1 MKKFYISLLFL
12 FVGLFGFGQTDSEN
26 VINETTVIKRV
37 SSSEESTNAITT
49 KATSSNLL
57 TASNSLTGSSAET
70 GILEGELFISLN
82 GNANYTVPI
91 KVPQGING
99 IEPSVSITYNSQNGL
114 NGNIARGWDMSGI
127 SSITRI
133 PSTKF
138 HDGVID
144 PVDFN
149 ALDRFALDGQRLI
162 VKNGTNGV
170 YGADRTIYETEYFSN
185 LKITSYGVSPYG
197 SNYGPAYFLVEYP
210 DGSKAYYGNSTDSRS
225 IMEWSILYFENA
237 QGVRVNYSY
246 ILLNNTLYIDSIKFG
261 ALGNNSQ
268 PNEVKFV
275 YEDRG
280 VPDNIYVGGK
290 NIIRSKRLKAIKV
303 FTNGIGFRNY
313 SLDYLNVDRINKIT
327 ETSGDATKS
336 YNPTLFDYNMVSE
349 EIKYLDINAK
359 VDIGNLKSLN
369 VAAVSGDFDAD
380 GKMDC
385 LVYPTL
391 GAEAKTKYWL
401 YAGIESGF
409 NMGLEHKV
417 GAFEDIFPATFLS
430 EENKVLPQ
438 GWVVA
443 KKNGTDYTFSVYSMV
458 QYLGIP
464 NVKKQYDRT
473 VSFPKSGNYT
483 YCDSNCYTLNGIGA
497 VFPKRIL
504 SGDFNG
510 DGLTDILVID
520 MPHISKEECD
530 YERPCH
536 DGDYTSTKTYFIDLK
551 RDNAADFMKLAGNIV
566 VSSKTK
572 IEIGDFNGDGKSDI
586 YIFNNGYLSVYS
598 LDANN
603 KLIVLYSSMN
613 NPFSTD
619 YPILI
624 GDFNGDGKSDI
635 LFPRIYNKGQWWK
648 YTSTGSTFIKEEKA
662 YSVDF
667 SSNNSS
673 YTYNYIATDY
683 NNDGRTDLVKV
694 LNFTE
699 NAQGY
704 VTIQCFGNTNGDFVN
719 KPNVNSTGPK
729 ADINIYALPVYL
741 PQSLNVSNQI
751 RNKVNSTLEIA
762 FFNQN
767 RIHFFNSGYDYKK
780 QNLITNITDGNGVQ
794 ESLSYVPLNT
804 QFANTYQNT
813 PIYKPSKEIAVYPNL
828 DILIDPN
835 LYVVSKLEQQ
845 SKDNYKKKLFTYY
858 GAVSNVEGLGFMGFR
873 SVTQTDW
880 YNDNNPMFSNI
891 VKNDM
896 DLRGAN
902 VENYYA
908 QGFREPLIEKIG
920 AKTSNIIIKGQSED
934 YNVTTSDNLVATE
947 SIILKPKTVIKAGST
962 FSAKINPV
970 ANDSPNT
977 PTDYITKSVL
987 AYEKSLLSNKVF
999 KLTNTSTK
1007 QFNTLTNTN
1016 SEENTEYDAYNNP
1029 VKSTAIIKEGASTVQ
1044 TTVSNVAY
1052 YNNTAS
1058 SPYIIGRPSNKSESV
1073 SITGSTMSSEEI
1085 YDYNASGLL
1094 SQVKRK
1100 GTNTNYITENNNYD
1114 SFGNIVNKKITVVG
1128 VTPRETTYSYDVS
1141 GRFLTKIMDSEK
1153 LSTQFEYNPNGTL
1166 KSETNPFN
1174 LTTSYTY
1181 DSWFKRLTAKD
1192 DKLNKT
1198 ISYKY
1203 TRNAENTIIS
1213 VTADA
1218 LDGSAVEETFD
1229 DLGRKIKTSQK
1240 DLNGNFSSVSFMYD
1254 IFDRNYKTSEPY
1266 FGSNASQWNE
1276 TKFDIYSRPE
1286 QSKSFTSRTI
1296 TALYNGLTSTLI
1308 DGNKTKSFTKNAIGN
1323 LISTTET
1330 TGGTIK
1336 YDYYANG
1343 NLKQTD
1349 YNGVKINIEQDGWG
1363 RKTKVTDPSAGVYT
1377 YKNNDFGELEV
1388 ETSKNGEVV
1397 TTITRDENG
1406 KPIKKT
1412 VTGSG
1417 TDTETVYE
1425 YNSST
1430 KLLFKTTFTDK
1441 KQPTGTNKIITTYTY
1456 DDVFKRLLKI
1466 EEDKTG
1472 VTKFTTAFSYD
1483 ELGRISTETKEAQLG
1498 SKRSIVVI
1506 KREYK
1511 NGVLYQIVD
1520 NNTKKLLWQT
1530 NTLSAKGQIKE
1541 SVLGNG
1547 IINTNEYDTN
1557 GYIEKIKYDK
1567 ANNQGN
1573 VLTLDTKF
1581 DFKTDNL
1588 ENRTNS
1594 IFNNYTEKF
1603 KYDELDRLV
1612 EFTNTLGTQE
1622 TQNYESSGKI
1632 KNNSLGTYEYGTS
1645 TKPYQNTSI
1654 ALTPEA
1660 YAYYANREGS
1670 FKDGAQST
1678 ERKLD
1683 VTYNAFKSPLQ
1694 ITESTIDKISF
1705 TYNENNQRSTMYY
1718 GSMEEEELRPL
1729 RKHYAADGTME
1740 IEENIKTGTAEFIT
1754 YIGGDGYT
1762 APVALKSNG
1771 VTTADYLYLHR
1782 DYQGTILAVTDA
1794 NANVVEK
1801 RLFDAWGAII
1811 KVENGAGTA
1820 LAGLTVLDRGYTG
1833 HEHLQSVGLINMNAR
1848 LYDPMLHRFLQTDN
1862 YIQDITNTQNYN
1874 QYGYVYN
1881 NPLLYI
1887 DPSGNASQGGDCK
1900 GCGIGI
1906 GPGDQTGTS
1915 WDIEQFGKDYGIDR
1929 WLNKNFNLKNWDR
1942 WRKDKISLNNIFG
1955 RHKQHGPPSNK
1966 SRYANIQMP
1975 TQHSSLGF
1983 NWTYLS
1989 QGKPGERFIYTIANG
2004 INTTGQYFMGRG
2016 VGDSSM
2022 RNLDGSA
2029 TSTDQAVMGLVDVY
2043 SSIMGAAEAKSAL
2056 SEIRF
2061 VKSGNEL
2068 FNFGRAAG
2076 IHMTEPARVVPVQIL
2091 EQAIKSSKGVVDP
2104 RGSRAL
2110 MHTAEMWRNGKVY
2123 NLEVLYDEATNSIWH
2138 FKYYTKK

>member
-1 MKKFYISLLFL
+1 MKKFYIGLLFL
-12 FVGLFGFGQTDSEN
+12 LVGLLGFGQNQSGIISE
-26 VINETTVIKRV
+26 ETTIIKRV
-37 SSSEESTNAITT
+37 DSSEENSNVITT
-49 KATSSNLL
+49 TAASPNLL
-57 TASNSLTGSSAET
+57 SAANSLTGSSAET
-70 GILEGELFISLN
+70 GILEGDLSISLN

-91 KVPQGING
+91 KVPKGING
-99 IEPSVSITYNSQNGL
+99 IEPSVNITYNSQNGL
-114 NGNIARGWDMSGI
+114 NGNIARGWDISGI

-170 YGADRTIYETEYFSN
+170 YGADKTVYETEYFSN
-185 LKITSYGVSPYG
+185 LKITSYGVSPFG
-197 SNYGPAYFLVEYP
+197 SSYGPAYFLVEYP

-225 IMEWSILYFENA
+225 ILEWSILYFENA
-237 QGVRVNYSY
+237 QGVRINYSY
-246 ILLNNTLYIDSIKFG
+246 VLLNNALYVDSIKFG

-290 NIIRSKRLKAIKV
+290 NIIRSKRLKEIKV

-313 SLDYLNVDRINKIT
+313 SVSYLNVDRINKIT
-327 ETSGDATKS
+327 EISGDGTKS
-336 YNPTLFDYNMVSE
+336 YNPTVFDYNMVSE
-349 EIKYLDINAK
+349 EIKYIDITTSL
-359 VDIGNLKSLN
+359 DIGNVKSLN
-369 VAAVSGDFDAD
+369 AAAVSGDFDAD

-391 GAEAKTKYWL
+391 GTEAKTKYWL

-430 EENKVLPQ
+430 EENKILPQ

-443 KKNGTDYTFSVYSMV
+443 KNTDSNYTFSVYSMV
-458 QYLGIP
+458 QYLGTP
-464 NVKKQYDRT
+464 YVKKQHDK
-473 VSFPKSGNYT
+473 VVSIPKNSFPKK
-483 YCDSNCYTLNGIGA
+483 IA
-497 VFPKRIL
+497 

-510 DGLTDILVID
+510 DGLTDILIID
-520 MPHISKEECD
+520 
-530 YERPCH
+530 RPQNNLIEGKQVC
-536 DGDYTSTKTYFIDLK
+536 FIDLK
-551 RDNAADFMKLAGNIV
+551 RDNTESYLTIGRLADALSVTARTEV
-566 VSSKTK
+566 A
-572 IEIGDFNGDGKSDI
+572 DFNGDGKSDLFVFDTGI
-586 YIFNNGYLSVYS
+586 LTIYS
-598 LDANN
+598 LNAENRPV
-603 KLIVLYSSMN
+603 VLYRSPSFDN
-613 NPFSTD
+613 AFSTTFP
-619 YPILI
+619 YSTTKFPILI
-624 GDFNGDGKSDI
+624 GDYNGDGKSDFLI
-635 LFPRIYNKGQWWK
+635 PKAYGSSQWYK
-648 YTSTGSTFIKEEKA
+648 YTSTGSTFIKEEKT
-662 YSVDF
+662 YPVDF

-673 YTYNYIATDY
+673 STYNYIATDF
-683 NNDGRTDLVKV
+683 NNDGRTDLIKV
-694 LNFTE
+694 LNFIDSSK
-699 NAQGY
+699 GY
-704 VTIQCFGNTNGDFVN
+704 ITIQCFRNTSDDF
-719 KPNVNSTGPK
+719 KYEPQISSTGPK
-729 ADINIYALPVYL
+729 SDINIYALPVYL
-741 PQSLNVSNQI
+741 PQSLNASNTI
-751 RNKVNSTLEIA
+751 GNKVNSTLEIA

-767 RIHFFNSGYDYKK
+767 KIHFFNSGYDYKK
-780 QNLITNITDGNGVQ
+780 ENLITNITTGNGVQ
-794 ESLSYVPLNT
+794 ESISYIPLNT

-813 PIYKPSKEIAVYPNL
+813 PIYKPSKDIAVYPNL

-835 LYVVSKLEQQ
+835 LYVVSKQEQQ
-845 SKDNYKKKLFTYY
+845 SKDNYKKRLFAYY
-858 GAVSNVEGLGFMGFR
+858 GAVSNAEGLGFMGFR
-873 SVTQTDW
+873 SVMQTDW

-891 VKNDM
+891 VKNDI

-908 QGFREPLIEKIG
+908 QGFREPLIVNLY
-920 AKTSNIIIKGQSED
+920 ANTPKTIVKGQGTD
-934 YNVTTSDNLVATE
+934 YTVTQSDHLVATE
-947 SIILKPKTVIKAGST
+947 SIVLKPNTHIKAGST
-962 FSAKINPV
+962 FSAKINQG

-987 AYEKSLLSNKVF
+987 TYQNNLLANKVF

-1016 SEENTEYDAYNNP
+1016 SEENTEYDAYDNP
-1029 VKSTAIIKEGASTVQ
+1029 INSTAVIKEGASTVQ

-1073 SITGSTMSSEEI
+1073 SVTGSTMSSEEI
-1085 YDYNASGLL
+1085 YDYNANGLL
-1094 SQVKRK
+1094 NQVKRK

-1114 SFGNIVNKKITVVG
+1114 SFGNIINKKISAVG
-1128 VTPRETTYSYDVS
+1128 LTPRETTYSYDIS
-1141 GRFLTKIMDSEK
+1141 GRFLTKITDSEK
-1153 LSTQFEYNPNGTL
+1153 LATQFEYNTNGTL
-1166 KSETNPFN
+1166 KSETNPYN
-1174 LTTSYTY
+1174 LATSYTY
-1181 DSWFKRLTAKD
+1181 DSWFKRLTVKNE
-1192 DKLNKT
+1192 KLNKI

-1203 TRNAENTIIS
+1203 TRNAENTIVS
-1213 VTADA
+1213 VTTDA
-1218 LDGSAVEETFD
+1218 LDGSATEETFD

-1240 DLNGNFSSVSFMYD
+1240 DLNGNFTSVSFMYD

-1296 TALYNGLTSTLI
+1296 TALYNGLTSTI
-1308 DGNKTKSFTKNAIGN
+1308 VDGQKTKSFTKNAIGN
-1323 LISTTET
+1323 LISTAET

-1349 YNGVKINIEQDGWG
+1349 YNGVKITIEQDGWG
-1363 RKTKVTDPSAGVYT
+1363 RKTSMTDPSAGVYT

-1425 YNSST
+1425 YNSLT
-1430 KLLFKTTFTDK
+1430 KLLSKTTFTDK
-1441 KQPTGTNKIITTYTY
+1441 KQPVGTNKIITTYTY

-1498 SKRSIVVI
+1498 SKRSTVAI

-1511 NGVLYQIVD
+1511 NGALYQIVD
-1520 NNTKKLLWQT
+1520 NNTKKVLWQT
-1530 NTLSAKGQIKE
+1530 NTLTAKGQIKE

-1573 VLTLDTKF
+1573 VLTLNTKF

-1612 EFTNTLGTQE
+1612 EFTNKLGTQE

-1632 KNNSLGTYEYGTS
+1632 KSNSLGTYEYGTS

-1654 ALTPEA
+1654 SLTPEA
-1660 YAYYANREGS
+1660 YGYYANREGS
-1670 FKDGAQST
+1670 FKEGAQST

-1705 TYNENNQRSTMYY
+1705 TYNEYNQRSTMFY
-1718 GSMEEEELRPL
+1718 GSMEDEALRPL

-1740 IEENIKTGTAEFIT
+1740 IKENIKTGTAEFVT
-1754 YIGGDGYT
+1754 YIGGDGYS

-1771 VTTADYLYLHR
+1771 LTTADYLYLHR

-1794 NANVVEK
+1794 NANTVEK

-1862 YIQDITNTQNYN
+1862 YIQDITNTQNFN

-1887 DPSGNASQGGDCK
+1887 DPSGNVSQGGGGDCK

-1906 GPGDQTGTS
+1906 GPGDQTGSS

-1955 RHKQHGPPSNK
+1955 RHKQHGPPPNMSSYVSLNNASLTGAYPGTNYSNTK
-1966 SRYANIQMP
+1966 YNI
-1975 TQHSSLGF
+1975 TSDYS
-1983 NWTYLS
+1983 TYLRPVDFE
-1989 QGKPGERFIYTIANG
+1989 KVAVKTNE
-2004 INTTGQYFMGRG
+2004 
-2016 VGDSSM
+2016 V
-2022 RNLDGSA
+2022 A
-2029 TSTDQAVMGLVDVY
+2029 TSTAIITAGLEATGKAAPYMLKVGKYGGNLGTLAQITDNSLKLHKGEANGGISAELYSYRMIGTGTSWAVGTAVSEFSGPYGVL
-2043 SSIMGAAEAKSAL
+2043 AA
-2056 SEIRF
+2056 IIIGGGF
-2061 VKSGNEL
+2061 
-2068 FNFGRAAG
+2068 
-2076 IHMTEPARVVPVQIL
+2076 
-2091 EQAIKSSKGVVDP
+2091 QAIEYSYDIIAPQISSSYNGFI
-2104 RGSRAL
+2104 
-2110 MHTAEMWRNGKVY
+2110 RNLYAASY
-2123 NLEVLYDEATNSIWH
+2123 NAQFSGR
-2138 FKYYTKK
+2138 